1 MQPLSCKK
9 CRNQVNGRLLPRC
22 NEPSDIH
29 IKSCIFLQTA
39 SYSRVPPSIGG
50 MRLVDVCKTMTG
62 SAFQYQRLRL
72 NFVPSHFGFSHC
84 DSLQSVVVDDIVGM
98 KVVGN
103 LLRLTFLSVLMCKI
117 VYKMCTKINNSL
129 I

>member
-1 MQPLSCKK
+1 MHIKVFPSLQFSFSKK
-9 CRNQVNGRLLPRC
+9 CIWQNNLEFNVQRENLSYC
-22 NEPSDIH
+22 
-29 IKSCIFLQTA
+29 LQTA
-39 SYSRVPPSIGG
+39 SYSRVPPSISG

-98 KVVGN
+98 KVGN
-103 LLRLTFLSVLMCKI
+103 LLCLIATLHYLT
-117 VYKMCTKINNSL
+117 
-129 I
+129 